1 MEAGAP
7 SSSHRLPETGETILG
22 GSPGQD
28 LTERGQRLGDY
39 IWISGSGHFI
49 VWKNSFTFIIRT
61 NYCMENNLERI
72 YLASDLTLFRD
83 FTDLLFKVRE
93 FCTLLFKV
101 FQFILSKV
109 YHVGNWRLYDKTYL
123 NYFKI

>member
-1 MEAGAP
+1 M
-7 SSSHRLPETGETILG
+7 I
-22 GSPGQD
+22 
-28 LTERGQRLGDY
+28 
-39 IWISGSGHFI
+39 ISGHLI
-49 VWKNSFTFIIRT
+49 LVILLCT
-61 NYCMENNLERI
+61 ENKL